1 MEGGN
6 KPWAVKIGFLG
17 DPHVGKTS
25 LCNNYNG
32 IEFDENIVPTIGAEK
47 FEKKIR
53 IKSGDEIKLI
63 YWDTSWQ
70 ERFRSSSFKCIRSVH
85 AIILVF
91 DITSKSS
98 FENLNHWLEDIK
110 DNFDNPNLV
119 LFGNK
124 VDLEEKR
131 EVSKEEIEKFAKN
144 NKIAYFETSAKTG
157 NGINEGFDYIANET
171 YHKLCS
177 RNVPRNIILDEDEYT
192 AGCFGKKKKKK
203 KKKKKCLFP

>member
-1 MEGGN
+1 MLN
-6 KPWAVKIGFLG
+6 YPSQSITVKIKKGIL
-17 DPHVGKTS
+17 V
-25 LCNNYNG
+25 G
-32 IEFDENIVPTIGAEK
+32 IEFEENTIPTIGSEK
-47 FEKKIR
+47 FDKKISLKNR
-53 IKSGDEIKLI
+53 EEIKLI
-63 YWDTSWQ
+63 YWDTSGQ
-70 ERFRSSSFKCIRSVH
+70 ERFRVSAFRCLRTVNG
-85 AIILVF
+85 IILVF
-91 DITSKSS
+91 DIASKSS
-98 FENLNHWLEDIK
+98 FENLNHQLLDIK

-171 YHKLCS
+171 YDKLCS